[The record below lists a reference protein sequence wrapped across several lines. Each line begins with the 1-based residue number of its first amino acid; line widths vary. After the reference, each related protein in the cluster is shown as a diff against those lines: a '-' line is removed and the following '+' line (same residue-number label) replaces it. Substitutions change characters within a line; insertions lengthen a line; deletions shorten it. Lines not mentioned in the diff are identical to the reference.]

1 MFYLYR
7 MLRIYLFF
15 TDPFIANTK
24 SMCMRLVILEINVK
38 MIIFAMDDHEI
49 SLDLE
54 SFLESTVWL
63 FLVNGA
69 TGK

>member
-1 MFYLYR
+1 
-7 MLRIYLFF
+7 
-15 TDPFIANTK
+15 
-24 SMCMRLVILEINVK
+24 MCMRLVILEINVK